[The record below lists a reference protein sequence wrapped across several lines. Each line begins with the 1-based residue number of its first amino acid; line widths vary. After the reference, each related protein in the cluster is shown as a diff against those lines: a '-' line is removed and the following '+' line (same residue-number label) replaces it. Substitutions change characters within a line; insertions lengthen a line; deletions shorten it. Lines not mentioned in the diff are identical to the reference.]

1 MNPAS
6 RGCEEMKKRIL
17 AIGAHPDDVELG
29 AGGAIYKHCQAGDI
43 VHVLIISRGERGVPD
58 DKLRE
63 DEEALREG
71 AKAEVKAK
79 MREVE
84 TRKALAILG
93 VADENIR
100 VLGYPDIGVQCSRE
114 VIEKIQSEIA
124 RLEPDVVYTHYF
136 EDQHTDHVGTCLAT
150 LHATRRTKTIM
161 LYESPSTMPSFSP
174 IYFVDISECIEKK
187 IEALTEHKSQAAK
200 EYMDEE
206 VIRAKS
212 RFRGFQA
219 ELGGYAEAFVPYSK

>member
-1 MNPAS
+1 
-6 RGCEEMKKRIL
+6 MKKRIL

-29 AGGAIYKHCQAGDI
+29 AGGAIYKHCQEGDI

-63 DEEALREG
+63 DEKALAEG
-71 AKAEVKAK
+71 AKAEAKGK

-93 VADENIR
+93 VADENIE
-100 VLGYPDIGVQCSRE
+100 VLGYPDIGVQCTRE
-114 VIEKIQSEIA
+114 LIEKIQSKIV
-124 RLEPDVVYTHYF
+124 RLEPDIVYTHYF
-136 EDQHTDHVGTCLAT
+136 EEQHMDHVRTCLAT

-161 LYESPSTMPSFSP
+161 LYESPSTRPSFSP
-174 IYFVDISECIEKK
+174 VYFVDISDCIEKK
-187 IEALTEHKSQAAK
+187 VEALKEHKSQAGK

-206 VIRAKS
+206 VIRAKA

-219 ELGGYAEAFVPYSK
+219 KSGGYAEAFVAYRMVG